1 MSVVILL
8 RFSLHSFIQSG
19 ETFFSPLFIFC
30 QIVSFFQQAN
40 KTEIGH
46 IWLKMIIRLRPQGT
60 LHNEK
65 FGQIFSANYE
75 SLIADFFLQSG
86 ILLPKLFW
94 PTVRK
99 NCSNDREKL
108 LKFEAEGREF
118 ANFLRSLEQFVQTVK
133 GQNNFWKQ
141 NAFLTYSWRFLR
153 SKGQLISKA
162 SFLVFIWTK

>member
-1 MSVVILL
+1 MVVFDLSDIIHDKPSPNMEISIVDTFQHYSNYRKSHKNTCDFNFVVLQLFDLWVQGWNYNYDIYVNNIFAYVNTFYVHIFMIMSWNNHHH
-8 RFSLHSFIQSG
+8 RSLHSFIQSG

-75 SLIADFFLQSG
+75 SLIAVFFLQ
-86 ILLPKLFW
+86 
-94 PTVRK
+94 
-99 NCSNDREKL
+99 
-108 LKFEAEGREF
+108 
-118 ANFLRSLEQFVQTVK
+118 
-133 GQNNFWKQ
+133 
-141 NAFLTYSWRFLR
+141 
-153 SKGQLISKA
+153 
-162 SFLVFIWTK
+162 